1 MTGYWFLTVLIIMA
15 YIYMMAGPI
24 PLVGWKREIPIK

>member
-1 MTGYWFLTVLIIMA
+1 MNIYWFLTVLIIWA
-15 YIYMMAGPI
+15 YMYMLGLK